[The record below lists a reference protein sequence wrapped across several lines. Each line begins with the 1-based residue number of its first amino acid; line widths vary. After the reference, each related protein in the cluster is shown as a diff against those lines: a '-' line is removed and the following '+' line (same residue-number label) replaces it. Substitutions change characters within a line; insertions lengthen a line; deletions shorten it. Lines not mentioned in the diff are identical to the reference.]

1 VNVTERP
8 VEQLAAAFEEAGVRF
23 RHEEPLARYTTVG
36 LGGPAELL
44 AFPASTEEMLSAVRL
59 ANEIGVPSRVMG
71 GGSNLLVSDAGVRG
85 VVIHTGAMKIVR
97 FGEGGVIEAEAGAH
111 FPGLVRAAVS
121 RGLRGLEGGVGIPG
135 SMGGVLAMN
144 AGAFDFSV
152 GNWVE
157 HVTVVTPQGER
168 IELPREKIDFRYR
181 TSSFGDNFVVAECRM
196 KLAEDDPRAIRADM
210 DKQMTV
216 RRTSQPVGVKSAGC
230 IFKNPAGESAGRLID
245 SLGLK
250 GFRVGGARISEVHAN
265 FIVHDGK
272 ATTLDVLTLIEQ
284 VKEKVLQ
291 ETSVE
296 LVEEVRQWS

>member
-1 VNVTERP
+1 M
-8 VEQLAAAFEEAGVRF
+8 LAAI
-23 RHEEPLARYTTVG
+23 
-36 LGGPAELL
+36 
-44 AFPASTEEMLSAVRL
+44 RL
-59 ANEIGVPSRVMG
+59 AGELGVPSRVLG

-97 FGEGGVIEAEAGAH
+97 FGEGGEIEAEAGAH

-135 SMGGVLAMN
+135 SIGGVLAMN

-152 GNWVE
+152 GQWVE
-157 HVTVVTPQGER
+157 RVTVISLQGEKS
-168 IELPREKIDFRYR
+168 ELPREQIDFHYR
-181 TSSFGDNFVVAECRM
+181 ASSFGDELAVAECRI

-210 DKQMTV
+210 DKQMTI

-230 IFKNPAGESAGRLID
+230 IFKNPSGDSAGKVID
-245 SLGLK
+245 DLGLK
-250 GFRVGGARISEVHAN
+250 GFRVGGARVSEVHAN

-284 VKEKVLQ
+284 VKEKVLR

-296 LVEEVRQWS
+296 LKEEVRQWT

>member
-1 VNVTERP
+1 VNVAEHQ
-8 VEQLAAAFEEAGVRF
+8 VAQLAAAFDDAGVRF
-23 RHEEPLARYTTVG
+23 RREEPLARYTTVG

-44 AFPASTEEMLSAVRL
+44 AFPASTEEMLAAVRL
-59 ANEIGVPSRVMG
+59 ANELGVPSRVLG

-85 VVIHTGAMKIVR
+85 VVLHTGALKIVR
-97 FGEGGVIEAEAGAH
+97 FGNGGEVEAEAGAH

-157 HVTVVTPQGER
+157 DVTVVSPLGEKLL
-168 IELPREKIDFRYR
+168 LPRGRIDFRYR
-181 TSSFGDNFVVAECRM
+181 TSSLGDDFVVAACRM
-196 KLAEDDPRAIRADM
+196 KLAEDDPRAIRTDM

-216 RRTSQPVGVKSAGC
+216 RRSSQPVGVKSAGC
-230 IFKNPAGESAGRLID
+230 IFKNPSGDSAGRLID
-245 SLGLK
+245 SLGMK
-250 GFRVGGARISEVHAN
+250 GFCVGGARVSEVHAN

-284 VKEKVLQ
+284 IKEKVLR
-291 ETSVE
+291 ETSIE
-296 LVEEVRQWS
+296 LVEEVRQWA